1 MKTVTT
7 TALALLLAAAVAAP
21 TLGDTA
27 APANQTSL
35 RQLLEND
42 LAKEGYTNIK
52 IVPESFLVHATDA
65 KGNPVMMA
73 INPDSITLVTAVTSD
88 NDASAG
94 APEAAAAAPRFL
106 KLQNGDMLSSNI
118 VGVDV
123 YDNANHDLGAVKDVV
138 FDSAKAL
145 KGYIVSVGGFLGIIG
160 THYVAVDADS
170 VKIKYDNNDRKWHAN
185 MNASKDELKN
195 APEFKY
201 QGEWNAS
208 KS

>member
-42 LAKEGYTNIK
+42 LAKTGYSNIK

-65 KGNPVMMA
+65 KGNPVMMVV
-73 INPDSITLVTAVTSD
+73 NPDSITLVTAVTSD
-88 NDASAG
+88 NDASASAAG
-94 APEAAAAAPRFL
+94 AAAAPRFL

-118 VGVDV
+118 IGVDV

-138 FDSAKAL
+138 FDSSKAV

-170 VKIKYDNNDRKWHAN
+170 MKIKYDNNDRKWHAN
-185 MNASKDELKN
+185 VNASKDELKN

-201 QGEWNAS
+201 EGEWNAS

>member
-7 TALALLLAAAVAAP
+7 TALALLFAAAVAAP

-27 APANQTSL
+27 APTNQTSL

-42 LAKEGYTNIK
+42 LAKEGYKNIQ
-52 IVPESFLVHATDA
+52 IAPESFLVHATDA

-73 INPDSITLVTAVTSD
+73 INPDSITLVTAVTAD

-94 APEAAAAAPRFL
+94 ATGAPAGPRFL

-123 YDNANHDLGAVKDVV
+123 YDNSNHDLGAIKDVV
-138 FDSAKAL
+138 FDNSKAL

-170 VKIKYDNNDRKWHAN
+170 VKIKYDNSDRKWHAN

-201 QGEWNAS
+201 EGEWNAS